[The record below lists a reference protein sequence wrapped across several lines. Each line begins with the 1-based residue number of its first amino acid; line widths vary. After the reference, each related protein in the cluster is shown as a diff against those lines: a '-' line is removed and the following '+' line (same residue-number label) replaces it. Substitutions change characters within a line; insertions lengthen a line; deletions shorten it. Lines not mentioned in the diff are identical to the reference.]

1 MNKIECTNLSK
12 SFFLNSEELN
22 VLNEINLSIEE
33 SNLIGIT
40 GKSGAGK
47 STLLHLI
54 AGLDKP
60 SSGDITFNNNSIL
73 SMTSNEISKLRLI
86 NFGFVYQFHHL
97 LEDLTIEENILIP
110 SILKNSF
117 NNKVKNKSI
126 DLMKKLDIYDRKD
139 SLPWKLSGGEKQRAA
154 IARALIN
161 DPKFLFLD
169 EPTGNL
175 DKENASIIQNLL
187 LDLSTTKGIS
197 LIAASHDNEF
207 IKSFNSIYSLN
218 DSKLVEIKSDLNE

>member
-12 SFFLNSEELN
+12 SFFLNNEELN
-22 VLNEINLSIEE
+22 VLSEINLSIEE

-60 SSGDITFNNNSIL
+60 SSGDITFNDNSIL

>member
-12 SFFLNSEELN
+12 SFFLNNEELN

-60 SSGDITFNNNSIL
+60 SSGDITFNDNSIL
-73 SMTSNEISKLRLI
+73 SMTSDEISKLRLI

-110 SILKNSF
+110 SILKNSL